1 MKNSQLTSH
10 SVKVHTLKA
19 PSPHQDQEDKLRHSY
34 CCCESV
40 GESERASERERETL
54 STGVLHHITRQKKK
68 LTSLWELKTFYFSH
82 V

>member
-10 SVKVHTLKA
+10 SVKAHTLKA

-40 GESERASERERETL
+40 GESERASERERDAKY
-54 STGVLHHITRQKKK
+54 GVLHHITRQKKK
-68 LTSLWELKTFYFSH
+68 LTILWELKTFYFSH

>member
-10 SVKVHTLKA
+10 SVKAHTLKA

-40 GESERASERERETL
+40 GESERASERERDAKYRCA
-54 STGVLHHITRQKKK
+54 SSYNQAKKK
-68 LTSLWELKTFYFSH
+68 VNYSLGT
-82 V
+82 